1 MTNPTPPREFVSALR
16 TFDASLRIRWG
27 ARTSLWII
35 ERAMPP
41 RHKQLLAERPNPWHS
56 ARGLDLYDGWREG
69 YLHVMSVHPSLLDH
83 RVFAELRRCDIWAQG
98 GLARLT
104 DRLDAIEEA
113 EEKAADREI
122 HNFNEAAAK
131 EMHDRLAW
139 LQGRRVAV
147 GDTVTAGEVEHAS

>member
-16 TFDASLRIRWG
+16 SFDSTLRVRWG
-27 ARTSLWII
+27 VRTSLWII
-35 ERAMPP
+35 ERKMPP

-56 ARGLDLYDGWREG
+56 ARGLDLYDGWRDG
-69 YLHVMSVHPSLLDH
+69 YLHVMNVHPSLLNH
-83 RVFAELRRCDIWAQG
+83 RVFAELATCDTWRLG
-98 GLARLT
+98 GMDALT
-104 DRLDAIEEA
+104 RRLDEIEEA

-147 GDTVTAGEVEHAS
+147 GDAVEADHA